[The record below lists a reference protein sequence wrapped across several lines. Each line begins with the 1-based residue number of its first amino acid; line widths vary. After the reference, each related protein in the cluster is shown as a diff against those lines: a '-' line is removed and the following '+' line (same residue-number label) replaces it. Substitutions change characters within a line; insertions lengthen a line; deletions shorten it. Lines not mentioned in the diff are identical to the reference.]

1 MIMSYN
7 DHFQIVPLCVVATS
21 VCATTQEAFVGK
33 QGVERKNFA
42 EKFYE
47 IPGFITVMKVP
58 VI

>member
-1 MIMSYN
+1 MII
-7 DHFQIVPLCVVATS
+7 FQIVPLCVVATS

-33 QGVERKNFA
+33 YGVERKNFA
-42 EKFYE
+42 ENFYE